1 MELLVPS
8 LAALLVA
15 IAIAYFFIPRVAP
28 TILVAVSSLVL
39 AWALYSHYKQFGVVE
54 YDRAG
59 WMYSIR
65 DYSGF
70 ILFAVILLGG
80 FGFYVMNRKT
90 SEPAPLMNLTVP
102 TGGGMANVAK
112 TVRSRMQELISKGR
126 LTLD

>member
-59 WMYSIR
+59 WMYSIK

-70 ILFAVILLGG
+70 ILFAVVILGG
-80 FGFYVMNRKT
+80 FGFYVMNRKG
-90 SEPAPLMNLTVP
+90 SEPSPMNLTIP
-102 TGGGMANVAK
+102 TGGGMAGVAK
-112 TVRSRMQELISKGR
+112 TVRSRMQELLSKGR